1 MAQQPNT
8 RSRGTR
14 EQGKQKSRSG
24 STAKSTGQSRTQ
36 ESNAQSRTQESTAQ
50 LREDLHQLTQTIE
63 ELIGATADD
72 SRSNIKALRDRAEK
86 RLKETRERLE
96 SRGERLYGEARDTVE
111 HRLDV
116 SDRYV
121 HDNPWTSL
129 GIGAAFGVI
138 IGMLIGRR

>member
-1 MAQQPNT
+1 MAQQRNT

-14 EQGKQKSRSG
+14 EQGKQNTRSR

-36 ESNAQSRTQESTAQ
+36 ESTAQ
-50 LREDLHQLTQTIE
+50 LKEDLHQLTQTIE

-96 SRGERLYGEARDTVE
+96 SRGERLYGEARDTVD

-129 GIGAAFGVI
+129 GIGTVFGVI
-138 IGMLIGRR
+138 IGMLLGRR